1 MGACAQ
7 LAASWVATFPLTLVN
22 LWSISFASLGDR
34 LEVGRMTLAHATGVR
49 ILLPQPLVL
58 NVIGYP
64 LLVIGKDI
72 NRYSAHLSTVKHNSE
87 YLSPTTVNL

>member
-1 MGACAQ
+1 
-7 LAASWVATFPLTLVN
+7 
-22 LWSISFASLGDR
+22 
-34 LEVGRMTLAHATGVR
+34 
-49 ILLPQPLVL
+49 LVL

-72 NRYSAHLSTVKHNSE
+72 NRYSAHLSRVRHNSE